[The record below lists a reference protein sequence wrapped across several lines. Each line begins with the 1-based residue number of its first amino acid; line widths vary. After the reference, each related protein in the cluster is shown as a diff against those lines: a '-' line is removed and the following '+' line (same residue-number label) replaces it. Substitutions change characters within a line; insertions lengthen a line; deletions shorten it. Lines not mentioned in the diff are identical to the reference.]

1 MSELR
6 RLIVRHRHVAP
17 MVSALLAS
25 IDAAVTIHDAEGTV
39 ILQRGGPGGSGPT
52 GADAASRAEV
62 TVDDE
67 LLGWVDGGRSARG
80 IAAVIAYAAARERDK
95 RSLANEALERYRELS
110 LIYDLAA
117 VIGGSEG
124 VEPVVATAVEEL
136 SRLPHDARG
145 FLLLANGNALQA
157 APGSDGPGGPLTG
170 GRLGTG
176 IIGEIAADGGAEL
189 VENASQ
195 DPRATEA
202 ERAGGSLVV
211 AALRAGDVI
220 LGVVGATA
228 MGGAFRSADL
238 KVVTAIAAL
247 AGPAI
252 GRALGVGAVRAAD
265 VGAGGSAE
273 AGTGSGTGSST

>member
-25 IDAAVTIHDAEGTV
+25 VDAAVTIHDAEGAV
-39 ILQRGGPGGSGPT
+39 ILQRGGPDGTGPT
-52 GADAASRAEV
+52 GPGVVSRAEV
-62 TVDDE
+62 DVDGD
-67 LLGWVDGGRSARG
+67 LLGWVEGGRSARG
-80 IAAVIAYAAARERDK
+80 IAAVLAYAASRERDK

-145 FLLLANGNALQA
+145 FLLLANGDALEA
-157 APGSDGPGGPLTG
+157 APGSDGPCGPVTG
-170 GRLGTG
+170 GRIGTG
-176 IIGEIAADGGAEL
+176 IVGEIAAAGGAEL
-189 VENASQ
+189 VEDAAK
-195 DPRATEA
+195 DPRATSA

-220 LGVVGATA
+220 VGVVGATA
-228 MGGAFRSADL
+228 TGGPFRSADL

-252 GRALGVGAVRAAD
+252 GRALAAGTGRD
-265 VGAGGSAE
+265 PEAGPR
-273 AGTGSGTGSST
+273 AGTGSSS